1 MRNNRKRILFS
12 GRYLVIFSSILLLMF
27 AGCSRSVKQ
36 ESLDEMIANALSSAD
51 LISIDDFKQMSEHHK
66 NFVLIDCREEEE
78 FIAGHIPG
86 AMNIPRGILE
96 FSNRISNRRDLIFI
110 YADKDDRGALAAAAL
125 KKLKYKH
132 IKLIE
137 GGLDSWLNSYP
148 ELIETG
154 PEATGQAAPAEAEE
168 ESGGCGG

>member
-1 MRNNRKRILFS
+1 MRNNRKSILFS
-12 GRYLVIFSSILLLMF
+12 GRSLIILSSILLVML
-27 AGCSRSVKQ
+27 AGCNRSVKQ
-36 ESLDEMIANALSSAD
+36 ESLDEMIAKAISSAD
-51 LISIDDFKQMSEHHK
+51 LISVDDFKHLSEQHG

-86 AMNIPRGILE
+86 AMNIPRGTLE

-110 YADKDDRGALAAAAL
+110 YADNNERGALAAASL

-132 IKLIE
+132 VSLIE
-137 GGLDSWLNSYP
+137 GGMDGWLNSYP
-148 ELIETG
+148 DLIETG
-154 PEATGQAAPAEAEE
+154 PEATGQADPAEVEE